1 MKQYF
6 EAYFDVLAEQGDPD
20 YKTFYDRVLTKPEE
34 AVYKS
39 MEEGM
44 ARLKDERVVLHI
56 TDMILFHHLEET
68 SKVVPGMHIFS
79 EGRPE
84 IKGPIIF

>member
-1 MKQYF
+1 
-6 EAYFDVLAEQGDPD
+6 
-20 YKTFYDRVLTKPEE
+20 
-34 AVYKS
+34 

-84 IKGPIIF
+84 IKGPIITKNSPLGKTKNRAPSILFSFPSTEKITTHSKYDL